1 MRPKTPGRPG
11 VVIEFKVKRENQSAD
26 VALEDAAKQV
36 REKRYAVALTAVGI
50 SPVYEYAMAFD
61 GKQAYVELVD
71 DVLAKAKKSAV
82 KAATKTAATN
92 RKPATKKR

>member
-26 VALEDAAKQV
+26 VALEDAAQQV
-36 REKRYAVALTAVGI
+36 REKRYAVALTAAGI

-61 GKQAYVELVD
+61 GKQAYVALVD
-71 DVLAKAKKSAV
+71 DVPLGVDTPHDLERARAILAAR
-82 KAATKTAATN
+82 
-92 RKPATKKR
+92 RKGH